1 MPLPLP
7 RLGDR
12 RFDQLVDEGK
22 ALLPRLAPGWTDYN
36 LHDPGITLIDLFA
49 WLVEMDLYRLDR
61 TSPAAYRAFLRL
73 VGIEPRPPQVA
84 ETVLVFSVVAG
95 NPAATVPAGA
105 LCCECACYP
114 HVPDH
119 PRPRG
124 IDRSTGV
131 RAGRIGRIARSTVR
145 HRTKRPADASRRSEA
160 TPNWEGPCIWVSMR
174 RPLPPARK

>member
-84 ETVLVFSVVAG
+84 ETVLVFDVKREPTAVPV
-95 NPAATVPAGA
+95 PAAVPLLAGVPVASLDGRTKFQTHAPPPGMSIAGA
-105 LCCECACYP
+105 CCVCRSGR
-114 HVPDH
+114 
-119 PRPRG
+119 RPG
-124 IDRSTGV
+124 RSLGAESSCGEAFPAV
-131 RAGRIGRIARSTVR
+131 RARST
-145 HRTKRPADASRRSEA
+145 AGSCA
-160 TPNWEGPCIWVSMR
+160 
-174 RPLPPARK
+174 LPWS